1 VKHEAEVNDAF
12 TALTALPMS
21 DAGRSRFAAA
31 RSAWQQ
37 YLSQTSGLTS
47 ASGSDAQM
55 SAQSEEVVAS
65 AGSLADMAL
74 QLESLSACFRVD
86 GSSGGAGGGYGQ
98 PVDITLG
105 AAGSRSRWVA

>member
-31 RSAWQQ
+31 RSAWQ

-65 AGSLADMAL
+65 AGSLADMAM
-74 QLESLSACFRVD
+74 QLESLSARFRVD

-105 AAGSRSRWVA
+105 GAGSRSRWAA